1 MTAKMPAKIPG
12 APPGASHFTEKNM
25 FTGLVAGLGEV
36 ARISKS
42 GQEERLVIRPLVSFP
57 SLVIGESI
65 AVNGAC
71 LSVEAFDAATF
82 TAYASAETL
91 ALTNLKDLKPG
102 SRVNLERALA
112 LGDRLGGHL
121 VSGHVDGLA
130 TVLDRSKAGSS
141 QVFTIGFPEEFAAQV
156 ITKGSVALDGIS
168 LTINEC
174 GDNWLKVNIIPETQA
189 QTTICDWTKG
199 RKINFETDLL
209 GKYVQRILQLN
220 RKDQTPESRITESF
234 LRSHGF

>member
-1 MTAKMPAKIPG
+1 
-12 APPGASHFTEKNM
+12 M

-36 ARISKS
+36 ARINKS
-42 GQEERLVIRPLVSFP
+42 GQEARLVIRPLVSFP

-91 ALTNLKDLKPG
+91 SLTNLSALKPG

-121 VSGHVDGLA
+121 VSGHVDALG
-130 TVLDRSKAGSS
+130 TVLDRSQAGSS
-141 QVFTIGFPEEFAAQV
+141 QVFTIGFPEEFATQV
-156 ITKGSVALDGIS
+156 ITKGSIALDGIS

-174 GDNWLKVNIIPETQA
+174 GDNWLKVNVIPETQA
-189 QTTICDWTKG
+189 QTTVGAWDKG
-199 RKINFETDLL
+199 YKVNFETDLL
-209 GKYVQRILQLN
+209 GKYVQRFLMAGRQN
-220 RKDQTPESRITESF
+220 HPPESRITESF
-234 LRSHGF
+234 LKDHGF